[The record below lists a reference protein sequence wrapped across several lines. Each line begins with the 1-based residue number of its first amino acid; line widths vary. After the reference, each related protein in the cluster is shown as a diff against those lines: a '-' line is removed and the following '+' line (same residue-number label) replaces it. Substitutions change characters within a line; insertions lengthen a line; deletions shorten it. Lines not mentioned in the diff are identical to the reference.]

1 MQQSQSLES
10 AICSTIEE
18 QQSVHGSDNKHV
30 GIEKWADWK
39 MYVASNDS
47 KEEKGLKKMK
57 KIVDKLSCKYDDRTD
72 EEKSLK
78 RIFWLPEN
86 TPEFKETVQK
96 V

>member
-1 MQQSQSLES
+1 
-10 AICSTIEE
+10 
-18 QQSVHGSDNKHV
+18 
-30 GIEKWADWK
+30 
-39 MYVASNDS
+39 MYVASNES
-47 KEEKGLKKMK
+47 KEEKELKKMK

-86 TPEFKETVQK
+86 TPEFKEAVQK

>member
-1 MQQSQSLES
+1 
-10 AICSTIEE
+10 
-18 QQSVHGSDNKHV
+18 
-30 GIEKWADWK
+30 
-39 MYVASNDS
+39 
-47 KEEKGLKKMK
+47 MK
-57 KIVDKLSCKYDDRTD
+57 KIVDKVSCKYDDRTD